1 MSGLVVSR
9 LTKSFG
15 TTHVL
20 SDVSF
25 ELAPHELLVLLGSS
39 GCGKSTLLRIIAGLE
54 TADSGEIHL
63 NGKRIDQLHPRERD
77 VALVFQNYSLY
88 PHMTVEQNIAFP
100 LRIAGMPKQER
111 HQKVVEAARLL
122 GLENRLKAKPAELS
136 GGQRQRVAL
145 GRAIVRE
152 PALFLLDE
160 PLSNL
165 DTELRLRMRTEIV
178 RLQRSLGRPA
188 VHVTHDQSEAM
199 AMADRIALMKDGKI
213 VQLGTPEELYNEPK
227 TLFAATFLGHP
238 RINIVRSHWE
248 NGMLHPLNLP
258 VSLSNSL
265 RNHSEILLAIRPQ
278 HIRLANNG
286 IFDGEVVA
294 SEYVGEGHHVTLKSS
309 DVSFVA
315 SLQGKAPAVGERVR
329 VDFDLD
335 AIRFFDPATGN
346 RIV

>member
-15 TTHVL
+15 ATHVL
-20 SDVSF
+20 SDISF

-88 PHMTVEQNIAFP
+88 PHMTVEQNIGFP
-100 LRIAGMPKQER
+100 LRIAGMPKTKR
-111 HQKVVEAARLL
+111 HQKVVETAKLL
-122 GLENRLKAKPAELS
+122 GLENRLTAKPAELS

-199 AMADRIALMKDGKI
+199 AMADRIALMKDGTI
-213 VQLGTPEELYNEPK
+213 VQLGTPEQLYNQPS

-238 RINIVRSHWE
+238 RINIIPSHWE
-248 NGMLHPLNLP
+248 NGHLHPLNIP
-258 VSLSNSL
+258 FPENSPL
-265 RNHSEILLAIRPQ
+265 RKHSEVILAIRPQ
-278 HIRLANNG
+278 HIRL
-286 IFDGEVVA
+286 DGDSGLGAEVIA
-294 SEYVGEGHHVTLKSS
+294 LEYVGEGHHVTLKTP
-309 DVSFVA
+309 DATLIA
-315 SLQGKAPAVGERVR
+315 SVHRQTPAVGEWVR
-329 VDFDLD
+329 VSFDST
-335 AIRFFDPATGN
+335 AIRFFDPASGN
-346 RIV
+346 RII